1 MIRERQNIEDLLER
15 GKKDL
20 MKRLAESKQAIQ
32 REFNQLIEVAT
43 GYANTRGNM
52 SDDDME
58 VSPRVM
64 SFAVPQNGYNNNKS
78 PGVSPRPLEAKTNGM
93 VPSGSAASM
102 GYTSSDN
109 ESTKREVGR
118 LNLNNS

>member
-1 MIRERQNIEDLLER
+1 
-15 GKKDL
+15 

-43 GYANTRGNM
+43 GYANTRGNL

-58 VSPRVM
+58 VSPRAM
-64 SFAVPQNGYNNNKS
+64 SFTVPQNGYSSNKS
-78 PGVSPRPLEAKTNGM
+78 PGVSPRQIDTKTNGM
-93 VPSGSAASM
+93 VPSGSNVSM
-102 GYTSSDN
+102 GYTSSDTGEPSN
-109 ESTKREVGR
+109 KPREVGR